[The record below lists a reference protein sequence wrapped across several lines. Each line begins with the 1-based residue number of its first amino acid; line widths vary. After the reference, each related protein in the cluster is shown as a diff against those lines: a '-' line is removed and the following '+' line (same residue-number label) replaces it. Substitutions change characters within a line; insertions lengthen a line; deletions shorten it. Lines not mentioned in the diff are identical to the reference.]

1 MGANA
6 SDVAVYGPQTHAYV
20 LKKGEVIDLQV
31 INWYVN
37 CLNCQRL
44 SSDFL
49 LGFVK

>member
-1 MGANA
+1 MPVVPTLFSQLSMGANA

-37 CLNCQRL
+37 FLNL
-44 SSDFL
+44 
-49 LGFVK
+49 